1 MKVWI
6 LDCDVDSF
14 ENLIISGDSCN
25 NLLKTFNGE
34 EKNDGWT
41 PISVRKMYGDR
52 EFSNTPGFAPHIPV
66 FDNKAVSELSC
77 MLKNEAEILPLHSED
92 GTFYAINVID
102 VLDCIDYKKSEY
114 KTFRDGKRIMC
125 FTKYSFIESI
135 IKKHNIFKI
144 KDEPLKRPFVSDEFK
159 NIVQSS
165 GLIGFKFELAWESEN
180 K

>member
-6 LDCDVDSF
+6 LDCDADSF
-14 ENLIISGDSCN
+14 ENLIISDESFN

-41 PISVRKMYGDR
+41 PIPVRKMYGDR

-77 MLKNEAEILPLHSED
+77 MLKNEAEILPLHSEN
-92 GTFYAINVID
+92 GTFYAINVTD
-102 VLDCIDYKKSEY
+102 VLDCIDYKESEY
-114 KTFRDGKRIMC
+114 KTFRDGKRIMR

-165 GLIGFKFELAWESEN
+165 GLISFKFELAWDSEN